1 MTAQIFTK
9 WFTKWHHGGYVRV
22 FIQSVK
28 VLKYSIFKLEI
39 SVHIVVRFAVVYIQ
53 DKIVPPTAPSVHI
66 RTEAPKIAWLPAY
79 LHSLTE
85 FKHSAYNFRLQDI
98 LTLVY
103 LFFTLDLDETG
114 FKYFVAYN

>member
-1 MTAQIFTK
+1 MS
-9 WFTKWHHGGYVRV
+9 V
-22 FIQSVK
+22 F
-28 VLKYSIFKLEI
+28 LYSLWKHWSTQFSNSRSAFI
-39 SVHIVVRFAVVYIQ
+39 SKDSSVVRFAVVYIQ